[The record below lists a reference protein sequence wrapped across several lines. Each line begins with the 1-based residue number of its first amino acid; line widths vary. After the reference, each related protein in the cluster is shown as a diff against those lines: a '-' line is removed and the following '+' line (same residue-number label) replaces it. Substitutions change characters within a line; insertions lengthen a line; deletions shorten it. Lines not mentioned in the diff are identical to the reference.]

1 MSPLK
6 VRDQVPHYGG
16 QLERGDREFFDTE
29 SGCTSRT
36 RSTSSPRISGLVGGQ
51 NVPAVGSASILNSTN
66 GLAIVVDVLVVRLGV
81 VRTVVVVVG
90 RGVVVVVVEVVVVG
104 IRISVPGE

>member
-1 MSPLK
+1 MEGISK
-6 VRDQVPHYGG
+6 
-16 QLERGDREFFDTE
+16 EATE
-29 SGCTSRT
+29 S
-36 RSTSSPRISGLVGGQ
+36 SSIQNQAAPHVHGQHLPRGYLVGGQ
-51 NVPAVGSASILNSTN
+51 NVPAVGSASMLNSTN